1 MAGCRIAG
9 NPLNIAQHVERAA
22 KLFPEK
28 PAIIFEGAQLQY
40 ADLNTRANRVANA
53 LKANGVQRG
62 DRVALY
68 LPNIPQFA
76 VCYLAILKV
85 GALAVSINAILKA
98 AEVKYILDDSESK
111 VLFTTGDLLPNLKDL
126 TGFQNLSGLQLVVC
140 AGDAHGHPTLDDWQ
154 SRGAS
159 DATAL
164 DMQPHEPALL
174 LYTSGTTGF
183 PKGATLTHGNVVS
196 NMWATM
202 HHAGYRPADRLALF
216 LPLFHVFG
224 QNFIM
229 NAAFNACATVALYR
243 RFVPDQVL
251 DSIQRDRV
259 SMFFAVPTIYI
270 SLLNLDLS
278 RWDLSSIRYDF
289 SAAATMPQEVSRRWT
304 ERFGRPIYEGYG
316 LTETSPFACYNHD
329 FRHKFGSV
337 GTAIENFELK
347 ILDEN
352 DEELPLGQ
360 WGEICIKGPGVMQGY
375 WRRPE
380 DSARAL
386 RSGWFHSGDI
396 GTMDDEG
403 YVFIVDR
410 VKDMI
415 NVSGFKVWPA
425 EVEQFI
431 YRHPAVKEAAVYG
444 VPDTLKGERVK
455 ASIVLKA
462 GERASAEEI
471 IAYCRER
478 MAVYKAPESVTFV
491 DELPQSAT
499 GKILKRVLRDK

>member
-1 MAGCRIAG
+1 VSPDA
-9 NPLNIAQHVERAA
+9 PAQ
-22 KLFPEK
+22 
-28 PAIIFEGAQLQY
+28 IQ
-40 ADLNTRANRVANA
+40 
-53 LKANGVQRG
+53 
-62 DRVALY
+62 
-68 LPNIPQFA
+68 
-76 VCYLAILKV
+76 
-85 GALAVSINAILKA
+85 
-98 AEVKYILDDSESK
+98 
-111 VLFTTGDLLPNLKDL
+111 
-126 TGFQNLSGLQLVVC
+126 
-140 AGDAHGHPTLDDWQ
+140 
-154 SRGAS
+154 
-159 DATAL
+159 
-164 DMQPHEPALL
+164 
-174 LYTSGTTGF
+174 YTSGTTGF

-229 NAAFNACATVALYR
+229 NAAFNACATVVLYR
-243 RFVPDQVL
+243 RFVPDLVL
-251 DSIQRDRV
+251 DSVQRDRV

-289 SAAATMPQEVSRRWT
+289 SAAATMPQEISRRWT
-304 ERFGRPIYEGYG
+304 ERVGRPIYEGYG

-352 DEELPLGQ
+352 DQELPLGQ

-396 GTMDDEG
+396 GAMDDEG

-425 EVEQFI
+425 EVEQFL
-431 YRHPAVKEAAVYG
+431 YRHPAIKEVAIYG
-444 VPDTLKGERVK
+444 VPDPIKGEAVRAAV
-455 ASIVLKA
+455 VLKA
-462 GERASAEEI
+462 GEHAGGDEI

-478 MAVYKAPESVTFV
+478 MAVYKVPQSVEFV
-491 DELPQSAT
+491 PDLPKSAT
-499 GKILKRVLRDK
+499 GKILKRVLRTQ